1 MPTFDF
7 PYILALSDHLS
18 SSAQAS
24 KDAAKALRTE
34 FKVRNQTLL
43 PLSPLPTEETYPL
56 SSLAWST
63 YGTRTSDP
71 INGNPHAKHRSSIPG
86 TSRLEKV
93 PH

>member
-43 PLSPLPTEETYPL
+43 PLSPLPTGRNLPSIVL
-56 SSLAWST
+56 SMEHLWHKNE
-63 YGTRTSDP
+63 RSD
-71 INGNPHAKHRSSIPG
+71 
-86 TSRLEKV
+86 
-93 PH
+93 

>member
-34 FKVRNQTLL
+34 FKVRNRSI
-43 PLSPLPTEETYPL
+43 LSPLGNERDSPSVIHSMEHLWHKNEL
-56 SSLAWST
+56 S
-63 YGTRTSDP
+63 D
-71 INGNPHAKHRSSIPG
+71 
-86 TSRLEKV
+86 
-93 PH
+93 

>member
-34 FKVRNQTLL
+34 FKVRTTPPPFSQLPACGHSPSALL
-43 PLSPLPTEETYPL
+43 DISTEL
-56 SSLAWST
+56 QWHK
-63 YGTRTSDP
+63 
-71 INGNPHAKHRSSIPG
+71 NVRSG
-86 TSRLEKV
+86 
-93 PH
+93 